1 MISYTTN
8 QYGLRQKDMDYMMQ
22 LFARTQSLE
31 KVILYGSRAT
41 GDYERGSDV
50 DLAIVGENVT
60 YSDIAHIHH
69 MLEEESPTLL
79 GFDVLHYN
87 KLKNE
92 KLKQQIDI
100 YGKVI
105 FSTSGQNH

>member
-22 LFARTQSLE
+22 LFARTPSLE

-60 YSDIAHIHH
+60 YSDITCWKKKA
-69 MLEEESPTLL
+69 
-79 GFDVLHYN
+79 LHCWVSMYCT
-87 KLKNE
+87 
-92 KLKQQIDI
+92 II
-100 YGKVI
+100 
-105 FSTSGQNH
+105 S